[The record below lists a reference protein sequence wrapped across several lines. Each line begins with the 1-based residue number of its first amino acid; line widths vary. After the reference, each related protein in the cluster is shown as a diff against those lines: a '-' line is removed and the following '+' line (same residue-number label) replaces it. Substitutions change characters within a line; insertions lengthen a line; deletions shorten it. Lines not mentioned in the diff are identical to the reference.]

1 MSLVRASEELGM
13 DVVIIG
19 TQTGDAKDYRN
30 ISCIVKDET
39 MIVDDASPLELK
51 ELLLK
56 QEADLLAAGVKEM
69 FLAYK
74 LGIAFCNFNHDR
86 TVSFEGFD
94 GMVNF
99 AQELDE
105 SINHPVWKLPLHR
118 GDKNKAPSR
127 QRHFQCRSYGY
138 IFEKQPCASGK
149 HGPDMRCPSCGGRLK
164 RIDSNPCQR
173 ACSPEQCK
181 ACGMCEE

>member
-1 MSLVRASEELGM
+1 MGGAAKAVSLVRASEELGM

-19 TQTGDAKDYRN
+19 TQTGDAKDYHN

-86 TVSFEGFD
+86 AVSFEGFD
-94 GMVNF
+94 DMANF

-105 SINHPVWKLPLHR
+105 SINHPVWKPSLHR
-118 GDKNKAPSR
+118 GDKNKAP
-127 QRHFQCRSYGY
+127 
-138 IFEKQPCASGK
+138 
-149 HGPDMRCPSCGGRLK
+149 
-164 RIDSNPCQR
+164 
-173 ACSPEQCK
+173 
-181 ACGMCEE
+181 